1 MSHTFHIPV
10 LGLGYSID
18 TPLKVARF
26 GISSVV
32 SIVDDELTE
41 RMRKH
46 HSEINGI
53 AYKAIG
59 LKEADSRARR
69 ITAYLNLVQDLVDQ
83 QVKAMKQMEFIPG
96 NDLYKYFEM
105 LPPESKLK
113 GTFNNMLALRDG
125 KIKSIIAEVLKNEI
139 KPGNIDVN
147 IMSKVDKANYTADD
161 EYAGDDF
168 TDALAAM
175 RGFAESKLR
184 SSVIISAGLNP
195 RLYAYMEKCSDF
207 YPTVALKKSANRNKS
222 VVSNNEQAFDSAT
235 LGTNADAVSSNR
247 EPVLDAAAFIKP
259 LVSANNSPCE
269 ESALEEATFSSEII
283 NIAAEL
289 KSHQAPT
296 KKIILKVSDY
306 RSAIIQAKMLAK
318 RGLWVSEFRV
328 ESGLNCGG
336 HAFATD
342 GLLMGPILEEFKQNR
357 ESLKE
362 EIYKIFHNALEQ
374 KGLPLPETLPEQAI
388 TYQGGIGTAE
398 EHQFLIKH
406 YGLDAAGWGSPFL
419 LVPEATN
426 VDNNTLE
433 SLITAEEK
441 DFYISNASPLGV
453 LFNNFKHSTAET
465 LRLERIAKGRPGS
478 PCKKKYLCTNTE
490 FTEKPICTASR
501 AYQNLKIEQ
510 IKSLGMAA
518 SETQTHIDA
527 ITEKVCLC
535 EGLCASV
542 YLKNGLLKPRE
553 SDAVSICPGP
563 NLAYFSGK
571 YSLKEMIDHI
581 YGKIDLLKNAT
592 RPNLFINELRLYIDY
607 LKKDMETQLVAVN
620 DKKAKYWNKFS
631 EQLQQGINYYKGLI
645 PQLIEGQKLLVT
657 QMEQDIAQAEQD
669 LLGLLQP
676 TVCN

>member
-32 SIVDDELTE
+32 SIVDDELVE

-46 HSEINGI
+46 HCTINGLTYEPI
-53 AYKAIG
+53 AVKD
-59 LKEADSRARR
+59 ADSRAKR
-69 ITAYLNLVQDLVDQ
+69 ITAYLNLLNFLVKEQ
-83 QVKAMKQMEFIPG
+83 IEAMKAQDFIPG
-96 NDLYKYFEM
+96 TELCKYFEI
-105 LPPESKLK
+105 LPPNSTLRCKYED
-113 GTFNNMLALRDG
+113 FLALPAGEG
-125 KIKSIIAEVLKNEI
+125 KTAAGAALKKEV

-147 IMSKVDKANYTADD
+147 IMSKVDKANYTAND

-175 RGFAESKLR
+175 RGFEESDLT

-195 RLYAYMEKCSDF
+195 RLYAYMEKCLSF
-207 YPTVALKKSANRNKS
+207 YPIN
-222 VVSNNEQAFDSAT
+222 
-235 LGTNADAVSSNR
+235 GTPS
-247 EPVLDAAAFIKP
+247 
-259 LVSANNSPCE
+259 
-269 ESALEEATFSSEII
+269 
-283 NIAAEL
+283 
-289 KSHQAPT
+289 

-342 GLLMGPILEEFKQNR
+342 GLLMGPILEEFKENR
-357 ESLKE
+357 TTLYEDILR
-362 EIYKIFHNALEQ
+362 IYLAAIAA
-374 KGLPLPETLPEQAI
+374 KGLMVSEHPTQTV

-398 EHQFLIKH
+398 EHRFLMEH
-406 YGLDAAGWGSPFL
+406 YNLDAAGWGSPFL

-426 VDNNTLE
+426 VDNKTLDA
-433 SLITAEEK
+433 LITAEEQ

-453 LFNNFKHSTAET
+453 LFNNFRHSTAEQ
-465 LRLERIAKGRPGS
+465 LRLERIEKGRPGS

-501 AYQNLKIEQ
+501 EYQNLKLEQ
-510 IKSLGMAA
+510 LKGMGLPEPAFRA
-518 SETQTHIDA
+518 QFNA

-535 EGLCASV
+535 EGLCASA
-542 YLKNGLLKPRE
+542 YLKNELLRPKE

-581 YGKIDLLKNAT
+581 YGRTDLLKQVN
-592 RPNLFINELRLYIDY
+592 RPNLFVNELRLYLDY
-607 LKKDMETQLVAVN
+607 LKKDMEAQLEVVN
-620 DKKAKYWNKFS
+620 DKKMKYWKKFS
-631 EQLQQGINYYKGLI
+631 EQMQQGINYYKNLI
-645 PQLIEGQKLLVT
+645 PTLKSGKEDPIRNMDQQ
-657 QMEQDIAQAEQD
+657 IAEAEQ
-669 LLGLLQP
+669 LLMELSQP
-676 TVCN
+676 ACTA